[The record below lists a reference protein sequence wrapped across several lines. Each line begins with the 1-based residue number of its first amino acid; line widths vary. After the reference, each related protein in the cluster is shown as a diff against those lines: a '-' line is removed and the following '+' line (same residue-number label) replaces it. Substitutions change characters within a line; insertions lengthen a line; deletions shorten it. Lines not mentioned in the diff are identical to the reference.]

1 MRRPES
7 CILPE
12 ERKKTEQNAEP
23 ERIVFELA
31 SHQLHI
37 LGLLLYDEILL

>member
-7 CILPE
+7 CILPTE
-12 ERKKTEQNAEP
+12 KKLKTAEP

-37 LGLLLYDEILL
+37 LGLLLYDEVLL